1 MDTSVQQVTW
11 TPRYGVA
18 QRHWDGFRRYA
29 GLAHVYLLIR
39 TGPAAAIPWIER
51 GFPARPT
58 DLAFLDID
66 DDLGLVVVRRDAQ
79 RDRVFAHCHYV
90 LTPASAP
97 GGVSEGSFIGV
108 NPRQPPL
115 RVVFRERWARPGV
128 VIDRRAHRPFTA
140 GYDLLAVLG
149 EGDEFHH
156 FQTLGS
162 AVAAAAPLGWIR
174 GADPDRST
182 RFVDQVRQDL
192 NGLVP
197 GDRVLDGTRTPPRG
211 PGPARSP
218 TAGTDAYEQILVF
231 RPDGGV
237 GLLRAAR
244 GAWAGLEVRGL
255 IGALHPGE
263 DRHLNLS

>member
-1 MDTSVQQVTW
+1 MDTPVQQVTW
-11 TPRYGVA
+11 TPRYGLA
-18 QRHWDGFRRYA
+18 QPHWDTVRRYA
-29 GLAHVYLLIR
+29 GVAHVYLLMR

-51 GFPARPT
+51 GFPARPP
-58 DLAFLDID
+58 DLGFLDID
-66 DDLGLVVVRRDAQ
+66 ADLGLVVVRWDAQ

-90 LTPASAP
+90 LTPAPSRGDA
-97 GGVSEGSFIGV
+97 SDGSFIGV

-115 RVVFRERWARPGV
+115 RFVFRERWARPGV

-162 AVAAAAPLGWIR
+162 AVAAAAPLGWQR
-174 GADPDRST
+174 GSNPDRST

-192 NGLVP
+192 NGLIP
-197 GDRVLDGTRTPPRG
+197 GDRVLDGTRPPTRG
-211 PGPARSP
+211 PGLGTSP
-218 TAGTDAYEQILVF
+218 TARADGYDQILVF

-255 IGALHPGE
+255 MAALHPGE
-263 DRHLNLS
+263 ERHLNLS